1 MMEDV
6 LIILTGIIA
15 VIVTFYSSTVLKQG
29 AVRASAGL
37 SLVVAVIPLIFPD
50 LFSSY
55 LQLHIPIVFLGAS
68 FVGMVSKDL
77 ISNYWILALAGLLF
91 SLLYLNTGSYFEG
104 FGGALGTTASI
115 SVILILGL
123 KTFSRVS
130 GIALS
135 KNQNKKLKNEY

>member
-1 MMEDV
+1 MDTIF
-6 LIILTGIIA
+6 IILTGVIA
-15 VIVTFYSSTVLKQG
+15 VIATFYTTTSLNQS

-37 SLVVAVIPLIFPD
+37 SLIVAVIPLIFPQ

-77 ISNYWILALAGLLF
+77 ISNYWLLALAGIFF

-115 SVILILGL
+115 SVILILGI
-123 KTFSRVS
+123 KA
-130 GIALS
+130 IARIS
-135 KNQNKKLKNEY
+135 KLIFKRIRIKS